1 MSTEDFSAIAGL
13 LDTYYDGLY
22 HCDIERLRQ
31 VLHPAALYACASDG
45 RLLTYDMATYFSVVA
60 QRQSAASQGLAKSR
74 RIVRIEFAGPVTAW
88 VHFACE
94 IHPKRFDDRLTLV
107 KLDGRWIIVSKV
119 FHYETMPVG
128 QRSGGDAT
136 L

>member
-1 MSTEDFSAIAGL
+1 MSAADFKAIGEL

-45 RLLTYDMATYFSVVA
+45 KLLTYDMATYFSVVA
-60 QRQSAASQGLAKSR
+60 QRQSAASQGLAKSS

-88 VHFACE
+88 VHFECV
-94 IHPKRFDDRLTLV
+94 IPPRRFDDRLTLV
-107 KLDGRWIIVSKV
+107 KLDGRWQIIAKV
-119 FHYETMPVG
+119 FHYETLSAG
-128 QRSGGDAT
+128 
-136 L
+136 

>member
-1 MSTEDFSAIAGL
+1 MSSEEFTAIAAL

-45 RLLTYDMATYFSVVA
+45 KLLTYDMATYFSVVA
-60 QRQSAASQGLAKSR
+60 QRQSAASQGLAKSC

-88 VHFACE
+88 VHFECA
-94 IHPKRFDDRLTLV
+94 IPPRRFDDRLTLV
-107 KLDGRWIIVSKV
+107 KLDGRWQIIAKV
-119 FHYETMPVG
+119 FHYETLSAAPA
-128 QRSGGDAT
+128 SGG
-136 L
+136 

>member
-1 MSTEDFSAIAGL
+1 MSTEDFNAIAGL

-45 RLLTYDMATYFSVVA
+45 KLLTYDMATYFSVVA
-60 QRQSAASQGLAKSR
+60 QRQSAASQGLAKSS

-88 VHFACE
+88 VHFECT
-94 IHPKRFDDRLTLV
+94 IPPRHFDDRLTLV
-107 KLDGRWIIVSKV
+107 KLDGRWQIISKV
-119 FHYETMPVG
+119 FHYEDLGAGPAS
-128 QRSGGDAT
+128 SG
-136 L
+136 